1 MEDVKGNPRLCLIR
15 TVGLWS
21 RAVRRSKR
29 ALIGTRFSPSRRL
42 CSSNHLPSVHSSSS
56 AAKNLRTTPSCSDQ
70 GIGLLRSTTA
80 MPGKKK
86 KHGSRPEI
94 HAQKSILG
102 DIEAARKQ
110 NLAAI
115 SSSESVDKEQAED
128 GLDVADQLMATL
140 EARDRAAVNVDL
152 AERKESLLQVPD
164 AHHPRKTTS
173 DQSTTSGQGHSGD
186 SGTSPRR
193 STAELLLHAGEKIF
207 KGGHSKSP
215 PPLASSPDQS
225 QTSNGLASDMQ
236 RKASIRERLFGS
248 SPSKEDDSATSGGA
262 RKVSRQQARK
272 VSYLLQSR

>member
-1 MEDVKGNPRLCLIR
+1 
-15 TVGLWS
+15 
-21 RAVRRSKR
+21 
-29 ALIGTRFSPSRRL
+29 
-42 CSSNHLPSVHSSSS
+42 
-56 AAKNLRTTPSCSDQ
+56 
-70 GIGLLRSTTA
+70 

-86 KHGSRPEI
+86 KSSSRPEY

-115 SSSESVDKEQAED
+115 SSNESVDKENAED

-140 EARDRAAVNVDL
+140 EARDRAAVNVDI

-164 AHHPRKTTS
+164 AHHPRKTKS
-173 DQSTTSGQGHSGD
+173 DQSATSGQRHSGE
-186 SGTSPRR
+186 SGSSPRR

-215 PPLASSPDQS
+215 PLPSSS
-225 QTSNGLASDMQ
+225 QDGSQIDNHLASDMQ

-248 SPSKEDDSATSGGA
+248 SPSKEDDSEPNGGA

-272 VSYLLQSR
+272 VSHSIQSR